1 MKAFRPLWIAFR
13 AAVLGAAVYWV
24 AINIIDRTGW
34 KGLSISGLNLT
45 EPVVFFVIFFFG
57 VLWVGTG

>member
-1 MKAFRPLWIAFR
+1 
-13 AAVLGAAVYWV
+13 VLGAAVYWV

-34 KGLSISGLNLT
+34 KGLSISCLNLT

-57 VLWVGTG
+57 VLWVGNG